1 MDTWTQI
8 QNLQIHYT
16 GNNYILW
23 IHIVL
28 TTEDSWR
35 LEYHRRI
42 CFSVLFY
49 TEKNN
54 AFFFLKK
61 KHQSYYPPNLQTN
74 NKSFLLACEPSRQ
87 LVCSTEYIVIS
98 TSAKGVV
105 ENFEVVEN

>member
-61 KHQSYYPPNLQTN
+61 SINHTTHLTYKQTIKASYLPANLVD
-74 NKSFLLACEPSRQ
+74 SLYVLLNILLSQ
-87 LVCSTEYIVIS
+87 LVQKV
-98 TSAKGVV
+98 
-105 ENFEVVEN
+105 